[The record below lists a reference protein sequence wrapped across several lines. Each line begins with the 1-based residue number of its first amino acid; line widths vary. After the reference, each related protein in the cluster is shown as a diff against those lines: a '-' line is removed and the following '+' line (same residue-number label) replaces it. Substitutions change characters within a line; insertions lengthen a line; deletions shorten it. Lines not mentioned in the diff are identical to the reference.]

1 MIVVVVACAPPASHE
16 SPELAARGDAWEQNI
31 NAGDL
36 DGLVALYTDD
46 ARLLPPNAEMAQGH
60 DAVRASFSG
69 MIDAGLTA
77 SLTTVEAVVAG
88 DIGYR
93 IGTYSLE
100 APDGSMVDSGKFIDT
115 WRQVGG
121 EWMISTDI
129 WNSDLPAG
137 GPTGTT
143 LAIAHQVGDPER
155 WLAAWQ
161 GPDSRRA
168 LFAEHGVAQVRVFQ
182 SPENPNLT
190 GLLVDVT
197 DMEAFHT
204 FLDSEAGR
212 AAAAEDTVD
221 FDTIQFLSE
230 VD

>member
-1 MIVVVVACAPPASHE
+1 
-16 SPELAARGDAWEQNI
+16 
-31 NAGDL
+31 
-36 DGLVALYTDD
+36 
-46 ARLLPPNAEMAQGH
+46 
-60 DAVRASFSG
+60 